1 MNAVGALT
9 FPDNPADEENVR
21 GNLYEYLN
29 LPEFNVDVPSHF
41 YAFLDDC
48 DDHEDKGVFIY
59 MGVVNGVRQGKGW
72 SLINVMDGT
81 GTAGFF
87 DEQHTGIE
95 KGKSYVILVANNR
108 VMEFVPVDEIR
119 ENKAAFVRFLN
130 LKQLSFAEDE
140 FYVLAWKPRKTKAGA
155 NMGTLLVANSS
166 REMRSITVFPSS
178 FAMAHTRLE
187 LGKAFKMEFGKTKQG
202 DLTLEEVIK

>member
-1 MNAVGALT
+1 
-9 FPDNPADEENVR
+9 
-21 GNLYEYLN
+21 
-29 LPEFNVDVPSHF
+29 
-41 YAFLDDC
+41 
-48 DDHEDKGVFIY
+48 
-59 MGVVNGVRQGKGW
+59 
-72 SLINVMDGT
+72 
-81 GTAGFF
+81 
-87 DEQHTGIE
+87 
-95 KGKSYVILVANNR
+95 
-108 VMEFVPVDEIR
+108 MEFVPVDEIR